1 MRTYGAH
8 VKLEGG
14 IFNMDEKENDMI
26 VIEYDVLRNMR
37 YKLETAREFIS
48 DTDPWTTERDELDD
62 NLCITLAEFN
72 RWKQKLIKIL
82 GVVVD
87 E

>member
-1 MRTYGAH
+1 M
-8 VKLEGG
+8 G
-14 IFNMDEKENDMI
+14 ILYMGEIEDDMI

-37 YKLETAREFIS
+37 YKLETAREFIM

-62 NLCITLAEFN
+62 NLCITLAEFE

-82 GVVVD
+82 GVVED